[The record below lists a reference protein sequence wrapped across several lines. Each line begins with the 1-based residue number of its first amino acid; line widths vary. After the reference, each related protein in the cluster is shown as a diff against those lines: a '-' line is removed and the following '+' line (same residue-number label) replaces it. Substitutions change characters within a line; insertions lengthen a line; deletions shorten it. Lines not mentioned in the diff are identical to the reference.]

1 VVASHTNIVYEF
13 CSAESAKRILTNRT
27 LRWSTPALL
36 RDPLELDHT
45 SRLTFTQQDLLKG
58 AIKTAISMIFAREAP
73 KGNAPLLAA
82 IRRWRDEERFNSPEE
97 AENVLQE
104 LLSQMVD
111 QRQEAIN
118 KIMSDWQDF
127 TKKLRICCFCSKWD
141 NLVDW
146 QLRATNHAGVVL
158 RFELQESKSFGE
170 PRAITYVNER
180 PAITTIMEQLN
191 IIINNERFI
200 AQEKFSEKF
209 SVKATSYQPQHEV
222 RCFYQLQDSDPAPS
236 SDPSQW
242 FSDREFEDDALKG
255 VYFGLNTSLQD
266 KQAIWDLVKSNFTG
280 VKLNKI
286 KLVRGKY
293 DLEAERLTEKPV

>member
-1 VVASHTNIVYEF
+1 MTVSDTDIVYKF
-13 CSAESAKRILTNRT
+13 CSAESAKRILTNKT

-36 RDPLELDHT
+36 HDPLELDHT
-45 SRLTFTQQDLLKG
+45 TRLSFNQQDLIKG

-73 KGNAPLLAA
+73 KGNAPLLTA

-97 AENVLQE
+97 AEHVLQE

-146 QLRATNHAGVVL
+146 QLRAANHTGVVL
-158 RFELQESKSFGE
+158 RFELQGAKSFGE
-170 PRAITYVNER
+170 PQAVNYVNER
-180 PAITTIMEQLN
+180 PAITTMMEQLN
-191 IIINNERFI
+191 IVINAERFM
-200 AQEKFSEKF
+200 AQEKFAEKF
-209 SVKATSYQPQHEV
+209 TVKAAAYKSQQEV
-222 RCFYQLQDSDPAPS
+222 RCFYQLQESDPAPGN
-236 SDPSQW
+236 DPSQW
-242 FSDREFEDDALKG
+242 FLDRPFEEDAFKG
-255 VYFGLNTSLQD
+255 VYFGLNTSLPD
-266 KQAIWDLVKSNFTG
+266 KQAIWDLVKGNFTG
-280 VKLNKI
+280 IKQHKI

-293 DLEAERLTEKPV
+293 DLEAERLSEKPT